1 MHFENLEKPYWAWIM
16 TLKNNELTM
25 TFIETQISTLEKEGI
40 IQNLLARRQFKKP
53 EEQYW

>member
-1 MHFENLEKPYWAWIM
+1 
-16 TLKNNELTM
+16 
-25 TFIETQISTLEKEGI
+25 LEKEGI